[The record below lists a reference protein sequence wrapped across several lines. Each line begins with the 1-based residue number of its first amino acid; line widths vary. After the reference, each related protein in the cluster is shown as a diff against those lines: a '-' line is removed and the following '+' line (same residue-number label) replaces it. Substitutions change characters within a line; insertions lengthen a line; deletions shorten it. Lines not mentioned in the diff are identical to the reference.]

1 MSIIETEVKEV
12 EKEVIDNSED
22 NEVEEKDDDSTEDSN
37 NTERKPE
44 SLEDRKARL
53 ERQLSQT
60 NKKLGIDSKPEKK
73 PSKKSDGLDYGQKA
87 YLVANGIKGESET
100 KLVQEIMS
108 DTGKTLE
115 QVLDSRFFQAELKE
129 MRELQ
134 SASEATPKGKRSN
147 GTGQD
152 SVEYWLAK
160 GELPPA
166 SEVQLRRDVVNARLK
181 KTTTKAPFYN
191 S

>member
-1 MSIIETEVKEV
+1 MSIEHEGEVKEV
-12 EKEVIDNSED
+12 EREIVNM
-22 NEVEEKDDDSTEDSN
+22 NEEETVEETTEETTQN
-37 NTERKPE
+37 KRAEE

-53 ERQLSQT
+53 ERQLHQT
-60 NKKLGIDSKPEKK
+60 NKKLGLDVKKPEKK
-73 PSKKSDGLDYGQKA
+73 SSESDGLDYGQKA
-87 YLVANGIKGESET
+87 YLIANGIKDSAEL
-100 KLVQEIMS
+100 KLVNEIMS
-108 DTGKTLE
+108 DTGKSLE

-134 SASEATPKGKRSN
+134 ATSNATPKGKRST

-152 SVEYWLAK
+152 SVDYWIAK

-181 KTTTKAPFYN
+181 KNTSKGVFYN